1 MDISLS
7 HPPFTARRSCFAK
20 RFSKTV
26 LASPANP
33 RHQHSRCWSCHN
45 HCRANRTFK
54 FIQKTIFRLII
65 EILQYSISFLAPSSS
80 ISPTPHQPTPT
91 GPTYL
96 IFLTP
101 PGPPPVPRPPP
112 LSRFLPPRYLRPPHP
127 LPHWRRLPRARRR
140 RSQARSGAAVL
151 LDFAPTPLPRAPAS
165 AAPTFRSAPSISLRG
180 GDYGG
185 GGFPGSVTPQVFN

>member
-101 PGPPPVPRPPP
+101 PDPPPVPRPPP
-112 LSRFLPPRYLRPPHP
+112 PLSFPPTSLPPHTPSPPP
-127 LPHWRRLPRARRR
+127 LATTSTSPPAAQPGEE
-140 RSQARSGAAVL
+140 RSSG
-151 LDFAPTPLPRAPAS
+151 PA
-165 AAPTFRSAPSISLRG
+165 
-180 GDYGG
+180 
-185 GGFPGSVTPQVFN
+185 